1 MKDLLSIVSHFQLQG
16 TVQEINPLGAGLIND
31 TYKVSTLEADA
42 PDYVLQRINHAIFQN
57 VEMLQANINAVT
69 THIRKKLEEKGEKD
83 IERKVLHFFPADTG
97 KTYWHDGESYWRV
110 MAFIPNAKTYETV
123 NPEYSY

>member
-42 PDYVLQRINHAIFQN
+42 PIMY
-57 VEMLQANINAVT
+57 
-69 THIRKKLEEKGEKD
+69 
-83 IERKVLHFFPADTG
+83 
-97 KTYWHDGESYWRV
+97 
-110 MAFIPNAKTYETV
+110 
-123 NPEYSY
+123 YSVSIMPFSKM

>member
-1 MKDLLSIVSHFQLQG
+1 
-16 TVQEINPLGAGLIND
+16 
-31 TYKVSTLEADA
+31 
-42 PDYVLQRINHAIFQN
+42 
-57 VEMLQANINAVT
+57 MLQANINAVT

-123 NPEYSY
+123 NPNIRIMQA